1 LIWQRHLLFRLRASD
16 LSGYRDGCA
25 ALISR
30 FQGEK
35 RPGFVEPIA
44 WACSLGPDALGDWAS
59 LISAMEAAVKQ
70 RPHDAELRK
79 TLGAALVRAGRP
91 RQALSALEG
100 SVRLNG
106 HGGNAFDWLF
116 LALAHHRLGHSE
128 QATAALAA
136 ARDWIAHGDE
146 RAIPDPYLWSP
157 LRWYTKLELDL
168 LLRRAEG
175 EITGAPVD
183 LPEAVF
189 APV

>member
-1 LIWQRHLLFRLRASD
+1 MSLFARKP
-16 LSGYRDGCA
+16 
-25 ALISR
+25 
-30 FQGEK
+30 F
-35 RPGFVEPIA
+35 
-44 WACSLGPDALGDWAS
+44 
-59 LISAMEAAVKQ
+59 
-70 RPHDAELRK
+70 AELRK
-79 TLGAALVRAGRP
+79 TLGAALIRAGRP
-91 RQALSALEG
+91 RQAISVLEE

-116 LALAHHRLGHSE
+116 LALAHHRLGHSQ

-157 LRWYTKLELDL
+157 LRWYTKLELEL
-168 LLRRAEG
+168 LLREVEG
-175 EITGAPVD
+175 EITGASVD

>member
-30 FQGEK
+30 FQGEE
-35 RPGFVEPIA
+35 RLGFVEPIA
-44 WACSLGPDALGDWAS
+44 WACSLGPDALVDWTS
-59 LISAMEAAVKQ
+59 LISAMDAAVAQ
-70 RPHDAELRK
+70 RPDDAELRK

-91 RQALSALEG
+91 REAISALEE

-116 LALAHHRLGHSE
+116 LALAHHRLGHST

-157 LRWYTKLELDL
+157 LRWYTKLELEL
-168 LLRRAEG
+168 LLREAEDK
-175 EITGAPVD
+175 ITGASMD

-189 APV
+189 TPV

>member
-1 LIWQRHLLFRLRASD
+1 M
-16 LSGYRDGCA
+16 
-25 ALISR
+25 
-30 FQGEK
+30 
-35 RPGFVEPIA
+35 V
-44 WACSLGPDALGDWAS
+44 DWTS

-91 RQALSALEG
+91 REAISTLEE

-128 QATAALAA
+128 QATAALAT

-157 LRWYTKLELDL
+157 LRWYTKLELEL
-168 LLRRAEG
+168 LFLEAEG
-175 EITGAPVD
+175 RITGTSAD

-189 APV
+189 APVCKTATQ